1 MCPVSTSTSTRPDD
15 TVRNRHSFGGLVPTG
30 AVARGGSTSVAALC
44 VEVHA
49 DGALLPLVV
58 LSDNAGPIGID
69 PDRGIEVRD
78 DTGRQY
84 RVDERD
90 QQPGLGLLQ
99 LDLWLAPA
107 PPPDARHLRVSLDGL
122 TRTAITRRGDAVSRL
137 LSDGPW
143 ELDIDLIPARTAA
156 PVPDEPARRDLPARS
171 ARVPVR
177 AHGAFQGIVPIGQAR
192 LGETACACLW
202 ALERYRD
209 RGVVSLSVLAAPDAR
224 DLGPGPS
231 APGAVEMWDDRG
243 RRYEVVPLHAV
254 MRPGWSEVTLE
265 VTPALAD
272 DVAAIGV
279 RISGVEPGPE
289 HDDGPVFGVAVAA
302 ATA

>member
-1 MCPVSTSTSTRPDD
+1 MSTSTATRAGDF
-15 TVRNRHSFGGLVPTG
+15 TRNRHSFGGLVPTG

-44 VEVHA
+44 VELHA

-58 LSDNAGPIGID
+58 LSDNAGPIGVD
-69 PDRGIEVRD
+69 TDQGVVVSD
-78 DTGRQY
+78 DTGREY
-84 RVDERD
+84 RVAERA
-90 QQPGLGLLQ
+90 QHPGLGLLQ
-99 LDLWLAPA
+99 LDLWISPA
-107 PPPDARHLRVSLDGL
+107 PPPAARRLHVSIDGL

-143 ELDIDLIPARTAA
+143 VLDIELVPARTAA
-156 PVPDEPARRDLPARS
+156 PAPAEPPRRDAPARA

-177 AHGAFQGIVPIGQAR
+177 AYSAFEGIVPIGQAR
-192 LGETACACLW
+192 LAQAACTCVW

-224 DLGPGPS
+224 ELGAGAA

-243 RRYEVVPLHAV
+243 RRYEVAPVHSV

-265 VTPALAD
+265 VTPALAG

-279 RISGVEPGPE
+279 RVSGAAPGAGGLDE
-289 HDDGPVFGVAVAA
+289 LVFGVAVTPAVA
-302 ATA
+302 